1 MSFCCTCNNY
11 PPRADQ
17 LLENHLATW
26 ITICDTCKREDWN
39 PALQP
44 KTDGELLAELIEPRA
59 QLAKIKSRRV
69 SCIMGCVRACNV
81 TIQGPNKT
89 NYVLGMFEPT
99 SEDAQAI
106 VDYAKLHKDSDSGQ
120 VPYRQWPQGIKGHF
134 TSRITPIP
142 GTD

>member
-1 MSFCCTCNNY
+1 M
-11 PPRADQ
+11 
-17 LLENHLATW
+17 
-26 ITICDTCKREDWN
+26 
-39 PALQP
+39 
-44 KTDGELLAELIEPRA
+44 
-59 QLAKIKSRRV
+59 
-69 SCIMGCVRACNV
+69 

>member
-1 MSFCCTCNNY
+1 
-11 PPRADQ
+11 
-17 LLENHLATW
+17 
-26 ITICDTCKREDWN
+26 
-39 PALQP
+39 
-44 KTDGELLAELIEPRA
+44 
-59 QLAKIKSRRV
+59 
-69 SCIMGCVRACNV
+69 
-81 TIQGPNKT
+81 
-89 NYVLGMFEPT
+89 MFEPT

>member
-1 MSFCCTCNNY
+1 M
-11 PPRADQ
+11 
-17 LLENHLATW
+17 ATW
-26 ITICDTCKREDWN
+26 ITICDTCKRKDWN

-59 QLAKIKSRRV
+59 QLANIKSRRV

-81 TIQGPNKT
+81 TIQGPNKN

-99 SEDAQAI
+99 SEDAQSI
-106 VDYAKLHKDSDSGQ
+106 VDYAKLHKESDSGQ

-134 TSRITPIP
+134 TSRMTPIP